1 MWFRSREA
9 VHFFWLIIDLRRR
22 RIDLPAAHI
31 ANFLIPLEIV
41 GVVWTKRFDHCP
53 KLCYLELFEAVSS
66 RIVFRVG
73 VEFPDDPVAQL
84 QAVAIS
90 DEFSLCAALFHS
102 PDNHLKLVLSSL
114 DSLLFLPSFDIG
126 EGDDPFF
133 PTCDVAFATI
143 PSRKLVCAGGGHVRM
158 FAIESNGLLLLWQ
171 LADVWPKYVAF
182 VHNDRL
188 AYVGERVNEPQLR
201 VLSVDSGSTLS
212 HIWFPAD
219 MGCVDAMACAP
230 HSNLLTLAFK
240 PTEQNLRDMPP
251 TKIYQWELVPGQ
263 EAATENILSDNNLYA
278 LLYAGGTSV
287 ISMSRTPRYLIVGTC
302 YGHVHIVDET
312 SHRVFIGSECVGSF
326 CLERAST
333 YPLVLRTE
341 RDTLISFRE
350 ARGVMMLWHG
360 GR

>member
-1 MWFRSREA
+1 
-9 VHFFWLIIDLRRR
+9 LD
-22 RIDLPAAHI
+22 
-31 ANFLIPLEIV
+31 
-41 GVVWTKRFDHCP
+41 GP

-230 HSNLLTLAFK
+230 HSNLLTLASG
-240 PTEQNLRDMPP
+240 PTAQDLGKRNMPP
-251 TKIYQWELVPGQ
+251 TKFYQCELVPGQ
-263 EAATENILSDNNLYA
+263 VPTTETILSDKNLYA
-278 LLYAGGTSV
+278 LLYADGWNTNSV
-287 ISMSRTPRYLIVGTC
+287 NSMSRTARYLIVGTR
-302 YGHVHIVDET
+302 YGQVHIVDEA
-312 SHRVFIGSECVGSF
+312 SHRVFKGSECVGSF

-333 YPLVLRTE
+333 YPLVLRTGRSWTE
-341 RDTLISFRE
+341 RQRPLGPADFRE
-350 ARGVMMLWHG
+350 ACGVMMLWHG